1 MWIIGCDY
9 HPSGQQVFGI
19 DRESGEVVADRWI
32 AHAGTDVDEFYGRLP
47 AGTVVGVESSG
58 NMQWFERRLA
68 QYGLRLRLGDAAQI
82 RAKETRKQKHDRRDA
97 ELIARLLREDNFP
110 ELQWVPSLEERD
122 QRQLLMHRHKLVR
135 MRAQVKNQLQHIAMN
150 QGQQKKRQ
158 LWSGAGRE
166 LLEKLQLD
174 PWTARRR
181 DDLLRWL
188 DLLNHDCASLE
199 MAVRQAAE
207 ARADARL
214 LMTHPGIGPVISLGF
229 VLTVGRIERFERSRE
244 LVSYL
249 GLNPS
254 EDSSGERRRLGGI
267 SKQGS
272 SFMRQLLI
280 QGAQTAVRGDEE
292 LGRQYRRLA
301 SKKHRAVA
309 KVMVARKLAVRM
321 FWMLKTQKTHSE
333 LVRTRGSSSH
343 SGVGKTDD
351 LSERPASPRISPCGE
366 TARERVCTRNHG
378 RKDRIDGEWDQG
390 CGTHQ

>member
-1 MWIIGCDY
+1 MMIIGCDY

-19 DRESGEVVADRWI
+19 DTESGEVFADGWI
-32 AHAGTDVDEFYGRLP
+32 AHAGKELDEFYSALP

-58 NMQWFERRLA
+58 NMLWFERRLQ
-68 QYGLRLRLGDAAQI
+68 QYGHRLRLGDAAKI
-82 RAKETRKQKHDRRDA
+82 RARETRKQKHDRRDA
-97 ELIARLLREDNFP
+97 ELIARLLVEGTFP
-110 ELQWVPSLEERD
+110 DLPWVPTLAERD

-135 MRAQVKNQLQHIAMN
+135 MRVQVKNQLQHIALN
-150 QGQQKKRQ
+150 QGEQKKRQ
-158 LWSGAGRE
+158 LWTRAGRE
-166 LLEKLQLD
+166 LLEKLALD

-188 DLLNHDCASLE
+188 DLLDRDCESLDQ
-199 MAVRQAAE
+199 AVEQAAK

-229 VLTVGRIERFERSRE
+229 VLTIGTVERFQRSRE

-267 SKQGS
+267 SKQGN
-272 SFMRQLLI
+272 SFMRLLLI

-321 FWMLKTQKTHSE
+321 FWMLKTQHTHAE
-333 LVRTRGSSSH
+333 LVRMRGSSSH
-343 SGVGKTDD
+343 PGVGKTDV
-351 LSERPASPRISPCGE
+351 LRERPASPRIQP
-366 TARERVCTRNHG
+366 
-378 RKDRIDGEWDQG
+378 QG
-390 CGTHQ
+390 

>member
-1 MWIIGCDY
+1 MLIIGCDY

-19 DRESGEVVADRWI
+19 DTESGEVVADRWI
-32 AHAGTDVDEFYGRLP
+32 AHTGNELDEFYRALP

-58 NMQWFERRLA
+58 NMLWFERRLE
-68 QYGLRLRLGDAAQI
+68 QYGHQLRLGDAAKI

-97 ELIARLLREDNFP
+97 ELMARLLLEGRFP
-110 ELQWVPSLEERD
+110 DLQWVPKLEERD
-122 QRQLLMHRHKLVR
+122 LRQLLMHRHKLVR

-158 LWSGAGRE
+158 LWTKAGRE
-166 LLEKLQLD
+166 LLEKLPLE

-188 DLLNHDCASLE
+188 DLLNGDCQALE
-199 MAVRQAAE
+199 GAVQQAAE
-207 ARADARL
+207 ARADTRL

-229 VLTVGRIERFERSRE
+229 VLTIGSIERFARSRE

-254 EDSSGERRRLGGI
+254 EDSSGERRRRGGI

-272 SFMRQLLI
+272 SFMRLLLI
-280 QGAQTAVRGDEE
+280 QGAQTAVRGDEA
-292 LGRQYRRLA
+292 LHRQYRRLA

-321 FWMLKTQKTHSE
+321 FWMLKTQKTHAE
-333 LVRTRGSSSH
+333 LVRMRDSSSH
-343 SGVGKTDD
+343 PGVSKTDR
-351 LSERPASPRISPCGE
+351 LSERPASPRIQP
-366 TARERVCTRNHG
+366 
-378 RKDRIDGEWDQG
+378 QG
-390 CGTHQ
+390 

>member
-1 MWIIGCDY
+1 MLIIGCDY

-19 DRESGEVVADRWI
+19 DTESGEVFADRWI
-32 AHAGTDVDEFYGRLP
+32 AHTGKELDEFYSALP
-47 AGTVVGVESSG
+47 AGVVVGVESSG
-58 NMQWFERRLA
+58 NMLWFERRLR
-68 QYGLRLRLGDAAQI
+68 QYGHQLRLGDAAKI
-82 RAKETRKQKHDRRDA
+82 RAWETRKQKHDRRDA
-97 ELIARLLREDNFP
+97 ELMARLLLEGNFP
-110 ELQWVPSLEERD
+110 DLRWVPTLAERD

-150 QGQQKKRQ
+150 QGEQKKRQ
-158 LWSGAGRE
+158 LWTKAGRE
-166 LLEKLQLD
+166 LLEHLPLE

-188 DLLNHDCASLE
+188 DLLDRDCESLDR
-199 MAVRQAAE
+199 AVQQAAE

-229 VLTVGRIERFERSRE
+229 VLTIGSIERFERSRE

-254 EDSSGERRRLGGI
+254 ESSSGERRRLGGI

-272 SFMRQLLI
+272 SFMRLLLI
-280 QGAQTAVRGDEE
+280 QGAQTAVRGDEA
-292 LGRQYRRLA
+292 LHRQYRRLA

-321 FWMLKTQKTHSE
+321 FWMLKTRKTHAE
-333 LVRTRGSSSH
+333 LVRMRGSSSH
-343 SGVGKTDD
+343 PGVSKTDR
-351 LSERPASPRISPCGE
+351 LSEHPASLRIQP
-366 TARERVCTRNHG
+366 
-378 RKDRIDGEWDQG
+378 QG
-390 CGTHQ
+390 